1 MLWFNKKCKGAISVF
16 LTLIL
21 LPTFIFGGV
30 IVDGSR
36 IMGAKNMISGAGD
49 LAMNAALSNYN
60 ADLNEMYGL
69 LAMAKTPEEVEDVMK
84 DFFECTLNAAGV
96 SQEDFNKA
104 LIYLEL
110 TDDFSSVSVPESEIY
125 RTEVMRQEIIEYM
138 KYRAP
143 ITLTE
148 RIIDNEG
155 ALEALGNIQKEKNA
169 ADGQIKFESEME
181 DVQKLFDKI
190 KVQTDRLEELSQL
203 VKDEDGQNAMLKH
216 ANSSYDEIAW
226 LTVAY
231 KSMNNCSASV
241 DGDTETLMREMC
253 DHICDVNV
261 IDESDAAKIIH
272 MIKVQNGMKGKP
284 EDILEGLDPFS
295 EEYQE
300 KRNLI
305 NEYESAVENMIEGIH
320 NTEKQLNELV
330 TLEYINLSN
339 QRKWAVEGEEC
350 CIELVGEDGTGGL
363 IQKLEKKFAK
373 LQEEYNTWENAVNE
387 LSDGESKEAYKDNLA
402 EVQGFF
408 KEDGGITGFK
418 NKIINNKTFYN
429 EVYTQLDLV
438 TFTGKRL
445 DEEIDSKSDFEG
457 MAASDAVTEGE
468 IKSKGAEF
476 KSNYIDTVV
485 SLSVDNQ
492 EIESDEFVTLLKEN
506 YCKPN
511 EKANEAEADKAAE
524 AGDKSL
530 EDSLK
535 ELEEC
540 FTSSDVLEGEEKPNI
555 DTMGKGDLP
564 SNWLGLR
571 VVEDETEDNH
581 QPEITSGLSDEG
593 DRKKVSDSGS
603 NGLNTDNSSLESF
616 TSLPG
621 LLSKA
626 GAAIAKPLYT
636 TEYIMGMFSYYT
648 CDKEEDGSEID
659 DPQSLTGQSLKD
671 NAAYRAE
678 VEYIL
683 WGSPNVRNN
692 VGITKAIIF
701 TANLVFNMSFVF
713 TNAQLKLQATKTAAL
728 FPVPPV
734 GQVAIKCA
742 LQVAAAMVQ
751 TVKDLLN
758 ICDGKAVPLI
768 KQSGDWDT
776 WIPTFGIES
785 LEAGTDT
792 TKSEGGL
799 TYEDYLW
806 ILVCGKS
813 FISSD
818 EMLARTADCIE
829 LNMTDKKSDEENSL
843 KSMFTMVQIEASV
856 SIDTYFLD
864 RLNGAGYDVQKVDEE
879 TFKIPYKGIQG
890 Y

>member
-36 IMGAKNMISGAGD
+36 ILGAKNMISGAGD

-60 ADLNEMYGL
+60 DDLNEMYGL
-69 LAMAKTPEEVEDVMK
+69 LAMAETPEEVEDVMK

-96 SQEDFNKA
+96 SQEDFSKA

-143 ITLTE
+143 ITLAE

-190 KVQTDRLEELSQL
+190 KEQTDRLEELSKL
-203 VKDEDGQNAMLKH
+203 VEDEDGQNTLLKH

-231 KSMNNCSASV
+231 KSMRSCSGSV

-253 DHICDVNV
+253 AHTCEVGT

-272 MIKVQNGMKGKP
+272 MIKVQNGMIGKNP
-284 EDILEGLDPFS
+284 DDIKKGLDPLS

-300 KRNLI
+300 KSKLI
-305 NEYESAVENMIEGIH
+305 AEYNKAIENMTEGIH
-320 NTEKQLNELV
+320 NTEKQLDDLV
-330 TLEYINLSN
+330 TLEYTNLSN
-339 QRKWAVEGEEC
+339 QRKWSVEAEEC

-363 IQKLEKKFAK
+363 IEKLEKKFAK
-373 LQEEYNTWENAVNE
+373 LQEEYNTWSNAVNE
-387 LSDGESKEAYKDNLA
+387 LPDGESKTAYEANLD
-402 EVQGFF
+402 EVNGFF

-438 TFTGKRL
+438 TFTEKRL
-445 DEEIDSKSDFEG
+445 DEEIDNKSDFEG
-457 MAASDAVTEGE
+457 MAPSDAVTEGD
-468 IKSKGAEF
+468 IKNKGTEF
-476 KSNYIDTVV
+476 KSKYTDTVV

-492 EIESDEFVTLLKEN
+492 EIESDEFVTLLKDK
-506 YCKPN
+506 YCKEN
-511 EKANEAEADKAAE
+511 ENANEAEANKAAE
-524 AGDKSL
+524 EGDKAL

-540 FTSSDVLEGEEKPNI
+540 FTSSDVLEEEKNPNI
-555 DTMGKGDLP
+555 DTMGNSDLP

-571 VVEDETEDNH
+571 IVVDETENNH
-581 QPEITSGLSDEG
+581 QPEITSGLGDEG
-593 DRKKVSDSGS
+593 DRKKLSDSGS
-603 NGLNTDNSSLESF
+603 SGLNTDNSSLESF

-626 GAAIAKPLYT
+626 GAAVAKPLYT
-636 TEYIMGMFSYYT
+636 TEYVMGMFSYYT
-648 CDKEEDGSEID
+648 CDKEEDGSEIE

-683 WGSPNVRNN
+683 WGNPDVRNN
-692 VGITKAIIF
+692 VGMTKAIIF

-713 TNAQLKLQATKTAAL
+713 TNLELKTQATKTAML
-728 FPVPPV
+728 FPVPPIA
-734 GQVAIKCA
+734 QTAIKCA

-751 TVKDLLN
+751 TVKDLLD

-768 KQSGDWDT
+768 KTQSYWST
-776 WIPTFGIES
+776 WIPTFS
-785 LEAGTDT
+785 GTKPSDT
-792 TKSEGGL
+792 ERVGGL

-806 ILVCGKS
+806 ILVCGKM
-813 FISSD
+813 FFSSD

-829 LNMTDKKSDEENSL
+829 LNMTDKKSDEDNSL